1 MKILYLIPLLFFLSC
16 ATTKIDDNRTIL
28 TVEECKNVSPY
39 WYGEKGES
47 PVNNS
52 VWKCFDWEI
61 QQIER

>member
-1 MKILYLIPLLFFLSC
+1 MKILFLLPIFIFLGC
-16 ATTKIDDNRTIL
+16 ATTSINTDRTTLDNCDA
-28 TVEECKNVSPY
+28 VQPY

-61 QQIER
+61 QAIER